1 MDQADQQIN
10 EYIEGLVSDCINS
23 PVFVSLSPDR
33 KQQMTDSIRD
43 HLYKVIAEIV
53 IGALDKEQF
62 SQIEHLEPGS
72 VEMANKIQDF
82 ASKIPNL
89 HKIIE
94 DRLTREVEGIKNRSP
109 LS

>member
-23 PVFVSLSPDR
+23 SVFVNLSPDR
-33 KQQMTDSIRD
+33 KKQTTDSIRD
-43 HLYKVIAEIV
+43 HLYKVITEIV

-62 SQIEHLEPGS
+62 SQIENLEPGS
-72 VEMANKIQDF
+72 VEMTDKIQDF
-82 ASKIPNL
+82 ASKIPGL

-94 DRLTREVEGIKNRSP
+94 DRLAQEVADIKNRPP